1 MLPDGW
7 ARAQGANRGMAEVED
22 EEGDILPARAVPD
35 GRTMEFRVGPSTAAA
50 PRGGRAG
57 GERMNPLKSGIL
69 RATGA
74 RRGAEGR
81 ESASGIRIVC
91 KWSPVRFVPLSVV
104 RFQFT

>member
-35 GRTMEFRVGPSTAAA
+35 DRTMGFRVGPSTAAA

-57 GERMNPLKSGIL
+57 GERMNPLKRGIS
-69 RATGA
+69 RMAGA
-74 RRGAEGR
+74 GRGLGRRGER
-81 ESASGIRIVC
+81 QRHLHR
-91 KWSPVRFVPLSVV
+91 W
-104 RFQFT
+104 

>member
-35 GRTMEFRVGPSTAAA
+35 GRTMGFRVGPSTAAA

-57 GERMNPLKSGIL
+57 GERMNPLKRGIS
-69 RATGA
+69 RTAGA
-74 RRGAEGR
+74 GRGLG
-81 ESASGIRIVC
+81 G
-91 KWSPVRFVPLSVV
+91 
-104 RFQFT
+104 